1 MTNRLILFCITLLCT
16 FSLSAQPFIEEIKA
30 FRKTDSLVH
39 TPQGKIL
46 FVGSSTFTNWRDIA
60 HYFPGYPIVNRGFGG
75 SSLPDVIRYAEDV
88 IITYAP
94 KQIFIYCG
102 ENDFAG
108 DPNLPVDSVVNRFIQ
123 LSTIIRTKL
132 KKTVEVNYVSMKP
145 SVARWH
151 LQPKYIAANQ
161 AIQAFIS
168 TQKNMQYIDLQAP
181 MMDAT
186 GQMVRK
192 DIFVQD
198 NLHMNA
204 TGYKI
209 WQKVLAPY
217 LMRL

>member
-1 MTNRLILFCITLLCT
+1 MRILLFTVFLACT
-16 FSLSAQPFIEEIKA
+16 FSTTAQPFIEEIKA
-30 FRKTDSLVH
+30 FRKTDSIVN
-39 TPQGKIL
+39 TPTGKIL

-60 HYFPGYPIVNRGFGG
+60 NYFPGFPIVNRGFGG
-75 SSLPDVIRYAEDV
+75 SSLTDVIRYSDEV
-88 IITYAP
+88 ILKYVP

-102 ENDFAG
+102 ENDFAA
-108 DPNLPVDSVVNRFIQ
+108 DPALPADSVVSRFKQLIQ
-123 LSTIIRTKL
+123 IIRSNL
-132 KKTVEVNYVSMKP
+132 KYSVQVNYISMKP
-145 SVARWH
+145 SVARWNM
-151 LQPKYIAANQ
+151 QDKFTAANNGIKEYIA
-161 AIQAFIS
+161 S
-168 TQKNMQYIDLQAP
+168 QKNMQYIDLHTP

-209 WQKVLAPY
+209 WQKVLVPY